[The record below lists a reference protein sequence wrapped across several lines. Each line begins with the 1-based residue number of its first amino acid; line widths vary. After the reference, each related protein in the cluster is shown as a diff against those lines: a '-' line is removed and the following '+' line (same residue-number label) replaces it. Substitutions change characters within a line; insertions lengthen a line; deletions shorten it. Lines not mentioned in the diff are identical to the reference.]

1 MRKGEIDIITLG
13 CSKNLVD
20 AERLMRQLEL
30 AGYRCVHD
38 SSMPKGEIAIINTC
52 GFIGDAKEESIEMIL
67 QFAERKNKGKLR
79 KLYVMG
85 CLSQRYREE
94 LPTEIPEV
102 DKWFGKFDYMGIV
115 DECTNERLK
124 ELPTDYSLEFKGKDY
139 ERTLTTPKH
148 YAYLKI
154 AEGCNRYCS
163 YCAIPLITGRFTS
176 RKMEN
181 ILDEV
186 RWLVNEGVKEFN
198 VIAQDLSSYGLDLYG
213 EHRLAQLIDEMAQI
227 EGVEWI
233 RLHYAYPTDFPYD
246 ILPVMAK
253 HSNVCKYMD
262 IALQHCSS
270 NVLEKMR
277 RHITCE
283 EQNALIERIRKEV
296 PGICIRTTLLV
307 GHPGETQEDF
317 DELCEWV
324 KKMRRHITCEEQN
337 ALIERI
343 RKEVPGICIRT
354 TLLVGHPGET
364 QEDFDEL
371 CEWVKKM
378 RFDRMGAFAYS
389 EEEGTFAARHYT
401 DDIPQTEKERR
412 VDILMTLQQSIS
424 SEILSQMVG
433 TKQRIVIDR
442 EEEEYYIG
450 RTQYDSPEVDCEV
463 LIEKSKMEN
472 RTSGTNELK
481 IGEFY
486 TVNIIKSEDFDL
498 YAKL

>member
-52 GFIGDAKEESIEMIL
+52 GFIGDAKEESIEIIL
-67 QFAERKNKGKLR
+67 QFAERKAKGKLR

-115 DECTNERLK
+115 EEVKGEMLK
-124 ELPTDYSLEFKGKDY
+124 AKGKEY
-139 ERTLTTPKH
+139 ERMLTTPKH

-163 YCAIPLITGRFTS
+163 YCAIPLITGKFTS
-176 RKMEN
+176 RKMEE

-186 RWLVNEGVKEFN
+186 RWMVSEGVKEFN
-198 VIAQDLSSYGLDLYG
+198 VIAQDLSSYGLDIYG
-213 EHRLAQLIDEMAQI
+213 EHRLAQLIDEIAQI

-253 HSNVCKYMD
+253 HPNVCKYMD

-283 EQNALIERIRKEV
+283 EQNTLIERIRKEV

-307 GHPGETQEDF
+307 GHPGETEEDF
-317 DELCEWV
+317 NELCEWV
-324 KKMRRHITCEEQN
+324 KN
-337 ALIERI
+337 
-343 RKEVPGICIRT
+343 
-354 TLLVGHPGET
+354 
-364 QEDFDEL
+364 
-371 CEWVKKM
+371 M
-378 RFDRMGAFAYS
+378 RFDRMGAFSYS

-401 DDIPQTEKERR
+401 DDIPQEEKERR
-412 VDILMTLQQSIS
+412 VETLMTIQQSIS
-424 SEILSQMVG
+424 SELLRQMVG

-442 EEEEYYIG
+442 EEYEYYVG

-463 LIEKSKMEN
+463 LIEKA
-472 RTSGTNELK
+472 TNEKLN

-498 YAKL
+498 YATL

>member
-52 GFIGDAKEESIEMIL
+52 GFIGDAKEESIDMIL
-67 QFAERKNKGKLR
+67 QFAERKTKGKLR

-94 LPTEIPEV
+94 LPAEIPEV

-115 DECTNERLK
+115 EEIGRLDDHAVGEDFERM
-124 ELPTDYSLEFKGKDY
+124 
-139 ERTLTTPKH
+139 LTTPDH

-176 RKMEN
+176 RKMED

-186 RWLVNEGVKEFN
+186 RWLVDEGVKELN

-213 EHRLAQLIDEMAQI
+213 EHRLAELIDKMAQI

-253 HSNVCKYMD
+253 YPNICKYMD

-283 EQNALIERIRKEV
+283 EQNALIARIRQEV

-307 GHPGETQEDF
+307 GHPGETEEDF
-317 DELCEWV
+317 NELCEWV
-324 KKMRRHITCEEQN
+324 KQ
-337 ALIERI
+337 
-343 RKEVPGICIRT
+343 
-354 TLLVGHPGET
+354 
-364 QEDFDEL
+364 
-371 CEWVKKM
+371 M

-389 EEEGTFAARHYT
+389 EEEGTFAARHYK
-401 DDIPQTEKERR
+401 DDIPQEEKERR
-412 VDILMTLQQSIS
+412 VETLMAIQQHIS

-433 TKQRIVIDR
+433 TQQRIVIDR
-442 EEEEYYIG
+442 EEQDYYVG

-463 LIEKSKMEN
+463 LIEKTEK
-472 RTSGTNELK
+472 LK
-481 IGEFY
+481 VGKFY
-486 TVNIIKSEDFDL
+486 TVTIIKSEDFDL
-498 YAKL
+498 YAAL

>member
-52 GFIGDAKEESIEMIL
+52 GFIGDAKEESIDMIL
-67 QFAERKNKGKLR
+67 QFAERKTKGKLR

-94 LPTEIPEV
+94 LPAEIPEV

-115 DECTNERLK
+115 EEIGRLDDHAVGEDFERM
-124 ELPTDYSLEFKGKDY
+124 
-139 ERTLTTPKH
+139 LTTPDH

-176 RKMEN
+176 RKIED

-186 RWLVNEGVKEFN
+186 RWLVDEGVKELN

-213 EHRLAQLIDEMAQI
+213 EHRLAELIDKMAQI

-253 HSNVCKYMD
+253 YPNICKYMD

-283 EQNALIERIRKEV
+283 EQNALIARIRQEV

-307 GHPGETQEDF
+307 GHPGETEEDF
-317 DELCEWV
+317 NELCEWV
-324 KKMRRHITCEEQN
+324 KQ
-337 ALIERI
+337 
-343 RKEVPGICIRT
+343 
-354 TLLVGHPGET
+354 
-364 QEDFDEL
+364 
-371 CEWVKKM
+371 M

-389 EEEGTFAARHYT
+389 EEEGTYAARHYK
-401 DDIPQTEKERR
+401 DDIPQEEKERR
-412 VDILMTLQQSIS
+412 VETLMAIQQHIS

-433 TKQRIVIDR
+433 TQQRIVIDR
-442 EEEEYYIG
+442 EEQDYYVG

-463 LIEKSKMEN
+463 LIEKTEK
-472 RTSGTNELK
+472 LK
-481 IGEFY
+481 VGEFY
-486 TVNIIKSEDFDL
+486 TVTIIKSEDFDL
-498 YAKL
+498 YAAL